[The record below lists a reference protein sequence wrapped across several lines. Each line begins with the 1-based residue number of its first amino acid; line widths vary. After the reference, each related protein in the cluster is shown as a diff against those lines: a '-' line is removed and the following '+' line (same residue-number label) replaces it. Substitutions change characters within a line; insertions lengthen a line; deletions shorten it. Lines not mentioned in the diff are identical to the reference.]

1 MNPGFFN
8 TIGLRGQDLAAAHH
22 QARNQDAVVLD
33 VFRQHDRPLTP
44 SDVWRLTSDAGHR
57 WPLTSIR
64 RAITNLTDDGQLVKL
79 PKQRTGI
86 YGKPEH
92 HWSLPAGMQLEL
104 LAA

>member
-1 MNPGFFN
+1 MNTPFFN
-8 TIGLRGQDLAAAHH
+8 TIGLRGDDLAAAH
-22 QARNQDAVVLD
+22 RDASRQEATVLA
-33 VFRQHDRPLTP
+33 VFHEHARPLTP

-64 RAITNLTDDGQLVKL
+64 RAITNLTDAGRLVKL

-92 HWSLPAGMQLEL
+92 HWALPGHQMEL